1 MVDSRPKCASIQVGG
16 LELPG
21 CGAFSSRNRGARMF
35 TYRIERQQKNG
46 SCSVQEFQSVD
57 DADAITCGLR
67 LRGAGGCELYQED
80 RWLAT
85 FDSVADANDVIGI
98 HVNGKCHQSWVE
110 METEV
115 AYFHRR
121 ALQERE
127 RSRNG
132 VSAAAKLAHLATAEH
147 LESYARAVEAVQRRR
162 AFHDVNA
169 LKGTGCDYD
178 SL

>member
-1 MVDSRPKCASIQVGG
+1 MPRYRVD
-16 LELPG
+16 
-21 CGAFSSRNRGARMF
+21 
-35 TYRIERQQKNG
+35 YQQGDG
-46 SCSVQEFQSVD
+46 SWSVHDFWSVD
-57 DADAITCGLR
+57 DDDAVTIGLS
-67 LRGAGGCELYQED
+67 LRTAKRSELYQED

-85 FDSVADANDVIGI
+85 FDSVAAANDVSDP
-98 HVNGKCHQSWVE
+98 HASGKRNQSWVE

-132 VSAAAKLAHLATAEH
+132 ASAAAKLAHLVTAKR
-147 LESYARAVEAVQRRR
+147 LESFARAVEAVQRRLT
-162 AFHDVNA
+162 FYDVNA
-169 LKGTGCDYD
+169 LKTTGCDLA